1 MVCACLRS
9 FCVCWSAVVCS
20 FCACWSLIWSPS
32 WRSSVMILI
41 WYWSFFISCWM
52 FGICFLM
59 WFSSVWVSV
68 RVIFV
73 PLLVFV
79 GRR

>member
-1 MVCACLRS
+1 
-9 FCVCWSAVVCS
+9 
-20 FCACWSLIWSPS
+20 
-32 WRSSVMILI
+32 
-41 WYWSFFISCWM
+41 M